1 MRLLQQIIISLAVV
15 LGVLVA
21 YQRFYLPKHSKKL
34 YALNVKKIIQ
44 IETKLSRDADG
55 TIDYNKVAKIDNRVR
70 EYINFIAKRDNA
82 YILTIRAF
90 VSNPDKDITKEVI
103 YFINTNFGGM

>member
-1 MRLLQQIIISLAVV
+1 MKILQQIIISLAVV

-21 YQRFYLPKHSKKL
+21 YQRFYLSKHSKKL
-34 YALNVKKIIQ
+34 YSLDVKKIIKL
-44 IETKLSRDADG
+44 ETKLSQNADG
-55 TIDYNKVAKIDNRVR
+55 TIDYNKMSRIDNKVR

-82 YILTIRAF
+82 NILTIKAF